1 MDSICA
7 HLQYHVDKKYDLSRW
22 KANGTS
28 ETFSE
33 KAGLGVNKPVTQET
47 LASLAKMQRYK
58 DKCKLNF

>member
-1 MDSICA
+1 MDE
-7 HLQYHVDKKYDLSRW
+7 KYDLSKW

-33 KAGLGVNKPVTQET
+33 KAELGVNRPVTQET
-47 LASLAKMQRYK
+47 IASLAKMQRYK